1 VRRIVQ
7 APLAALLLFGLNAW
21 IAWRLF
27 WIEYT
32 PAFSSIEGSFV
43 GLARHLSR
51 HGRDFWWWPIWH
63 CGMPFQDTYLPLFHT
78 TTAIT
83 TALLHSSAA
92 HGYHAVI
99 GFTYSLA
106 AATVFLM
113 ARMLGARM
121 PSALAAGL
129 VFSLFS
135 PSAFLVP
142 EFGADLG
149 NPLAGRR
156 LQVLTVYGEGPHV
169 TAIALIPIA
178 ILALEYALRRRTAR
192 SFALSALA
200 VALVFLTNVPGS
212 MALGLAVF
220 CWLCAQAGDHRAAA
234 WRIAA
239 GAAALAYGLACF
251 GVPPSSLST
260 VFGNV
265 GPMHNGFSASLHHTP
280 YLLPLLL
287 LTVAAAGY
295 GLARTS
301 VPLFVRFGFLYFLVT
316 TTLVFSARRS
326 EVFELLPQAGRLHL
340 ELEMGAALVLAWGL
354 GAAFEW
360 RWTRYAVL
368 IFGLAFGVS
377 QFRTYRWRARMDLS
391 PVNLEKHSEYTSAR
405 WLDANMGGRRVYATG
420 STGFW
425 LNAFTDTPQMVGCC
439 EQGRSML
446 ALAGVPYLLNVGE
459 TPAQTELGIQ
469 WLQAMGVHAL
479 VVNGPQSDDAYKD
492 FHKPER
498 FASFLPVL
506 HQERG
511 DTIYAIP
518 QKSPSMAH
526 VLHPSEAAAART
538 AGVPDAAEVA
548 RYVAAIEDPSRPVAV
563 CDWPRAGTAVIRSNL
578 SANDEISV
586 QTAWFR
592 GWRASVSGR
601 QVPVTEDGFGFL
613 LIHPQCRGGCEVR
626 LTWSGPWD
634 FWPAAL
640 VSLASLGLVVWL
652 LARHRYNG

>member
-1 VRRIVQ
+1 VRRLIQ
-7 APLAALLLFGLNAW
+7 TAGAALLLFALNAW
-21 IAWRLF
+21 ISWRLF

-43 GLARHLSR
+43 GLARYLSR
-51 HGRDFWWWPIWH
+51 HGGDFWWWPIWQ
-63 CGMPFQDTYLPLFHT
+63 CGIPFQNTYLPLFHT
-78 TTAIT
+78 VAAIT

-92 HGYHAVI
+92 HGYHAVT

-121 PSALAAGL
+121 PAALAGGL
-129 VFSLFS
+129 LFSLFS
-135 PSAFLVP
+135 PSAFLIP

-149 NPLAGRR
+149 NPFAGRR

-169 TAIALIPIA
+169 SAIALIPIA
-178 ILALEYALRRRTAR
+178 ILALEYALRRRTGR
-192 SFALSALA
+192 SFALAA
-200 VALVFLTNVPGS
+200 IAIALVFLTNVPGS

-220 CWLCAQAGDHRAAA
+220 CWLCVQPDDRRAAA
-234 WRIAA
+234 WKIAA
-239 GAAALAYGLACF
+239 GAAVLAYGVACF

-265 GPMHNGFSASLHHTP
+265 GPMHGGFSASLHHTP

-287 LTVAAAGY
+287 LTVAAAGF
-295 GLARTS
+295 GLARTP
-301 VPLFVRFGFLYFLVT
+301 VPLFVRFGFLYFFLTAVLV
-316 TTLVFSARRS
+316 LSARHS
-326 EVFELLPQAGRLHL
+326 EAFELLPQAGRLHL

-368 IFGLAFGVS
+368 IFGLAFGIS

-405 WLDANMGGRRVYATG
+405 WLDANMDGRRVYATG

-439 EQGRSML
+439 EQGRSMV

-459 TPAQTELGIQ
+459 TAALTQLGIQ
-469 WLQAMGVHAL
+469 WLQALGVHAL

-498 FASFLPVL
+498 FDSFLPVL
-506 HQERG
+506 HRERG
-511 DTIYAIP
+511 DTIYVIP
-518 QKSPSMAH
+518 QITASLAH
-526 VLHPSEAAAART
+526 VLHSGEAPAPRTAALPDPSEL
-538 AGVPDAAEVA
+538 A
-548 RYVAAIEDPSRPVAV
+548 RYVAALEDPSRPSAE
-563 CDWPRAGTAVIRSNL
+563 CEWGPAGTALIRSNL
-578 SANDEISV
+578 GSNDEISV
-586 QTAWFR
+586 QTAYFR
-592 GWRASVSGR
+592 GWRATVAGR
-601 QVPVTEDGFGFL
+601 RVPVAEDGFGFL
-613 LIHPQCRGGCEVR
+613 LIQPHCQGACEVR
-626 LTWSGPWD
+626 LTWNGPWD
-634 FWPAAL
+634 FWLAATVSL
-640 VSLASLGLVVWL
+640 VSLGFAVWL
-652 LARHRYNG
+652 FVKRPL